1 MSLHLIR
8 LRWLPKNHG
17 YYTPVSQNPQ
27 ELPDFTYL
35 FVPNYPYIRQEKCYK
50 IGNPGTSMSK
60 LLSRRSRD
68 FFTGIPNIYSASPDL
83 GAPLD
88 YVRACSSHHNETRS
102 NSLSPQERSPAI
114 LSRQSSRI
122 HLAFRCHLILFA
134 FTLFLHQDLL
144 PAYALAR
151 NRGVGGQKIGPSH
164 RLTPGFETHHPLAP
178 DRSQPIQQLC
188 PMPAN
193 RFTLQFASIGVENTV
208 WKSGDTI
215 LISFLKVNWCDASH
229 PTCYDAFFIVI
240 GAQDSVSFR
249 SKVQGS
255 Y

>member
-88 YVRACSSHHNETRS
+88 YVRACSSHHNEVEQPQSPGAESGHIIPPIVTHSSCLSMSPDSFCLYVISPSRS
-102 NSLSPQERSPAI
+102 
-114 LSRQSSRI
+114 
-122 HLAFRCHLILFA
+122 FA
-134 FTLFLHQDLL
+134 RLRPRPKPGRGRKRAKDRPVTPPH
-144 PAYALAR
+144 AR
-151 NRGVGGQKIGPSH
+151 VRNTPS
-164 RLTPGFETHHPLAP
+164 T
-178 DRSQPIQQLC
+178 C
-188 PMPAN
+188 P
-193 RFTLQFASIGVENTV
+193 
-208 WKSGDTI
+208 
-215 LISFLKVNWCDASH
+215 
-229 PTCYDAFFIVI
+229 
-240 GAQDSVSFR
+240 
-249 SKVQGS
+249 
-255 Y
+255 